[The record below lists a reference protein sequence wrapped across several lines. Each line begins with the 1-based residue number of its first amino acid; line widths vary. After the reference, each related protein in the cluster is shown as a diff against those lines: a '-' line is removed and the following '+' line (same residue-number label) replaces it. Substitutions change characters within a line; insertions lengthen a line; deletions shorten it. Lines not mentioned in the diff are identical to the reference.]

1 MFMVSIHPLLFSTQ
15 KIVSQKYFRFS
26 AYDNTSSP
34 IRMAGTILGING
46 SSSCKPEM
54 FLKLMQIILAVGMKL
69 QAIISTMA
77 NEIRERHTVVQGI
90 PLVHLSDQHFWFGH
104 PRYVLF
110 LLHLALFQVRDVF
123 LS

>member
-1 MFMVSIHPLLFSTQ
+1 M
-15 KIVSQKYFRFS
+15 
-26 AYDNTSSP
+26 
-34 IRMAGTILGING
+34 TILLLPSGWQELFWA
-46 SSSCKPEM
+46 SMVPLVVS
-54 FLKLMQIILAVGMKL
+54 LKLMQIILAVGMKL
-69 QAIISTMA
+69 QAIISMMA

-123 LS
+123 L